1 VSRLAL
7 RSHYWGALV
16 VVVAS
21 GELDAEG
28 AERLRPLLQKL
39 QNGTDVVIDL
49 WDLTG
54 CDAEGVA
61 ALQVAITRAQEAG
74 WGFAIVADPAGPCVE
89 ALASNGYADTI
100 PTFADRQAARAAL
113 NNSAS

>member
-1 VSRLAL
+1 MSRLAL

-21 GELDAEG
+21 GELDAAG
-28 AERLRPLLQKL
+28 AERLRPLLGKL
-39 QNGTDVVIDL
+39 QSGTDVVIDL
-49 WDLTG
+49 WDVTH
-54 CDAEGVA
+54 CDSEGIA
-61 ALQVAITRAQEAG
+61 ALQVAKGRAQEAG

-89 ALASNGYADTI
+89 ALASNGYADKI

-113 NNSAS
+113 NQSA